1 MNYLFSKFNV
11 ILFFLLSLGFAAC
24 NDDDKNLVKPLEA
37 EPVENLPADPTQ
49 NPDGSARTKTN
60 KFTLYSFKDN
70 VVVANGDSATTK
82 WDIGFRSTAIIVNGG
97 SSGPGQTQAQIVSGI
112 FDELVEAPE
121 SGYVSDA
128 LGTYAIQ
135 GSGGWYNYTGQS
147 GNPVNA
153 IIPIPGKVI
162 VIRTADGRFAKV
174 EILSYYYGNPNT
186 STAEFADLGT
196 RPPSRYFTF
205 RFIYQPDGSRNLK
218 DTN

>member
-1 MNYLFSKFNV
+1 MKHLFSKINQV
-11 ILFFLLSLGFAAC
+11 IFALLSLGLAAC
-24 NDDDKNLVKPLEA
+24 GDNDKNVVKPLEA
-37 EPVENLPADPTQ
+37 ESAENLPADPTQ
-49 NPDGSARTKTN
+49 SPDRSALAKTN
-60 KFTLYSFKDN
+60 KFTLYSLKDN

-82 WDIGFRSTAIIVNGG
+82 WDIGFRSTAIIINGG
-97 SSGPGQTQAQIVSGI
+97 ASGPGQVQAQIVSGI
-112 FDELVEAPE
+112 FDELLEAPE
-121 SGYVSDA
+121 SGYASDVQ
-128 LGTYAIQ
+128 GTYAIQ

-162 VIRTADGRFAKV
+162 VIKTADGRYAKV

-186 STAEFADLGT
+186 TTAEFADLGT

-218 DTN
+218 STN